1 VKVLKLSISILT
13 KRLTMNSRMKK
24 FLKREERLRNRKN
37 NRAFPDATRED
48 INKALKDF
56 LSKGGKIK
64 RIEPEWIE
72 DGEIYI
78 FDQV

>member
-1 VKVLKLSISILT
+1 
-13 KRLTMNSRMKK
+13 MNSRMKR
-24 FLKREERLRNRKN
+24 FLKREERFRNRRI

-48 INKALKDF
+48 IDRALKDY
-56 LSKGGKIK
+56 LANGGKIK

-78 FDQV
+78 FDQI